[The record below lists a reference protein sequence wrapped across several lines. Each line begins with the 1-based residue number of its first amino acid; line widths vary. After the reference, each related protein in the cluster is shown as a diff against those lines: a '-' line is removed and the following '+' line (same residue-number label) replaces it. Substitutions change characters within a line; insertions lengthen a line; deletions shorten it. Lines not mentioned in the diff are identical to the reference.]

1 VKGIGS
7 DGALRGANTWRFA
20 SYGTTP
26 LSKNW
31 FIAPA
36 ILAQS
41 SKDRYVDGDSYQWAT
56 LNLRL
61 IQEINQ
67 NFALAYEGSYQYMDL
82 KPEGYNDRHAVN
94 GSFYKLTFAPTFKV
108 GASAISSAVR
118 RSASTPRGWTGA
130 KNWIITPAMTRW
142 AAAVLNRAANG
153 RSVCKWKPGSDG

>member
-1 VKGIGS
+1 V
-7 DGALRGANTWRFA
+7 
-20 SYGTTP
+20 
-26 LSKNW
+26 
-31 FIAPA
+31 
-36 ILAQS
+36 LAQS

-56 LNLRL
+56 LNMRL

-118 RSASTPRGWTGA
+118 KSAFTPRGWTGA
-130 KNWIITPAMTRW
+130 KN
-142 AAAVLNRAANG
+142 
-153 RSVCKWKPGSDG
+153 